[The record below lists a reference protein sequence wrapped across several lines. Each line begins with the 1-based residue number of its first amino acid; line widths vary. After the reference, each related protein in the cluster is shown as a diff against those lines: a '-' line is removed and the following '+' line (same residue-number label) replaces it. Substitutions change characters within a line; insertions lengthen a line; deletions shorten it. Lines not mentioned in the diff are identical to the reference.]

1 MELDAGSSSKD
12 HTHHFFSHCAEE
24 AKDCTIKVTMG
35 GGPCLTTAMLTV
47 LIPHPMPRDIEAAF
61 PVGREGETNVFF
73 VSFPSTDI
81 ARVIVDS
88 TSNSADITANFV
100 SDNEFQEFKAM
111 HGSAVKAAALAAGY
125 AAPPRTGPSS
135 LVPTASPPGL
145 PLPKTSSELE
155 HDHSSRNDGTE
166 NEAGTNPL
174 YKAPGRGDDNRTQ
187 GTAVE
192 PPPKR
197 RRLSSGE
204 AKGTTSAIS
213 PSQALQ
219 DAIASLIW
227 TIGAE
232 FSSTTTH
239 AGATQ
244 STAGAGHDQPITD
257 RQEGSSSPRSG
268 AKVKG
273 KRPIS

>member
-125 AAPPRTGPSS
+125 AAPPRT
-135 LVPTASPPGL
+135 
-145 PLPKTSSELE
+145 
-155 HDHSSRNDGTE
+155 DHSSRNDGTE